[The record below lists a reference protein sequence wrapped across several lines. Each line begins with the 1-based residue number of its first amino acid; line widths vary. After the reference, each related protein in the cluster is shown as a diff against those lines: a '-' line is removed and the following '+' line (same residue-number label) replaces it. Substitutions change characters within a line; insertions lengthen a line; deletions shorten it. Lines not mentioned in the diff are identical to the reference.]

1 MCWSNASL
9 VKFLTSRVRGYLA
22 ESPKARLISIS
33 INDNGAYCQTDE
45 ELAVYAE
52 EGGSKMAPVLRAV
65 NQIAAALEPEY
76 PHTLF
81 STLAYEFAKATP
93 NTTRP
98 RHNVVIRLCADGCDG
113 GIAISGQANICRA
126 NFLDWFGILGD
137 RQRTGGLHVWNYAA
151 NFESYLQPYPNYWA
165 MIDDIKWFAVNKTAC
180 NDSRWL
186 GCLRRWCVV
195 CCSRRTMLRGCSTRR
210 VSSPSV
216 ALHSPS

>member
-1 MCWSNASL
+1 M
-9 VKFLTSRVRGYLA
+9 
-22 ESPKARLISIS
+22 
-33 INDNGAYCQTDE
+33 
-45 ELAVYAE
+45 YAE

-76 PHTLF
+76 PHILF

-137 RQRTGGLHVWNYAA
+137 RDRTGGLHVWNYAA
-151 NFESYLQPYPNYWA
+151 NFESYLQQYPNYWA
-165 MIDDIKWFAVNKTAC
+165 MIDDIKWFAV
-180 NDSRWL
+180 SRQDRL
-186 GCLRRWCVV
+186 QRLSLAGLLTPMGVLLQANNASGLFNQVHLHRLLL
-195 CCSRRTMLRGCSTRR
+195 CCITCIRFDALVRRGCPWLPEERW
-210 VSSPSV
+210 PS
-216 ALHSPS
+216 

>member
-1 MCWSNASL
+1 M
-9 VKFLTSRVRGYLA
+9 
-22 ESPKARLISIS
+22 
-33 INDNGAYCQTDE
+33 
-45 ELAVYAE
+45 YAE

-76 PHTLF
+76 PRVLF

-137 RQRTGGLHVWNYAA
+137 RQRTGGLHVWNHAA

-186 GCLRRWCVV
+186 GCLRRWCVAPGEQCFGAV
-195 CCSRRTMLRGCSTRR
+195 QPGAYRLRLLLCILRLDALVRRGCPGLPEERW
-210 VSSPSV
+210 PS
-216 ALHSPS
+216 